1 MFSKILIANRGEIA
15 CRVIRTCRRLGIRTV
30 AVYSEADADAQHVR
44 QADEAYLIGGPRPAD
59 SYLRGDAVI
68 AAAREAGAEA
78 IHPGYGFLSEN
89 ADFADAVAAAG
100 LVFIGP
106 SGASMRKMGSKA
118 GAKELMAAA
127 GVPVVPGYTGEDQ
140 SPNTLAREAARIGF
154 PLMIKAAHGGG
165 GKGMRV
171 VHRLEDFIAQL
182 ESCQR
187 EAANAFGRDRV
198 LLERYVASPRH
209 IEIQVFADAHGHTL
223 HLNERECSAQR
234 RYQKVLEESP
244 SPFLTPALRAAM
256 GDAAVKAAQ
265 AIDYVNA
272 GTVEF
277 IVDPDGQFYFMEI
290 NTRLQVEHPVTELIT
305 GEDLVAWQLAVA
317 EGRPLPKS
325 QEQIQRHGAAMEVRL
340 YAENPYQ
347 QFLPSAGRLEQLRW
361 PAQVRVDSGFEAG
374 DRVSDHYDPMI
385 AKLISHGGD
394 RDQARRRLVAALDDL
409 AISGV
414 HHNAA
419 FLHRVLSSPVFAD
432 AELDT
437 RLLEKHPDLMKP
449 APADSDLVAV
459 AAAGAVAQRPATGND
474 PWGALPG
481 WRPLGQKRTL
491 IPLRVGEQ
499 AHTVV
504 LDNDQ
509 ARVDGG
515 EPAPFHLRRRGTAF
529 ELHWGERRLA
539 GHLIEPQDGHARHT
553 AVFVHGQ
560 DYPVEIHP
568 ARESDRAG
576 GQDGFIAPMSG
587 TIVACHVAAGATVAA
602 GDAVITLEAMKMEH
616 TLRAGAAGTVER
628 FHVADGDSVAEG
640 TLLVDFNSLDSET
653 EAQ

>member
-1 MFSKILIANRGEIA
+1 MLQKLLIANRGEIA
-15 CRVIRTCRRLGIRTV
+15 CRIMRTAREMGVATI
-30 AVYSEADADAQHVR
+30 AVYSDADAKALHVR
-44 QADEAYLIGGPRPAD
+44 RADEAVHIGPSPAAE
-59 SYLRGDAVI
+59 SYLVGEKII
-68 AAAREAGAEA
+68 AAAKETGADA

-89 ADFADAVAAAG
+89 ADFAQAVIDAG
-100 LVFIGP
+100 LIWVGP
-106 SGASMRKMGSKA
+106 KPDSIRAMGLKDA
-118 GAKELMAAA
+118 AKERMIAA
-127 GVPVVPGYTGEDQ
+127 GVPVTPGYLGEDQ
-140 SPNTLAREAARIGF
+140 SVARLKKEADAIGY
-154 PLMIKAAHGGG
+154 PVLIKAVAGGG
-165 GKGMRV
+165 GKGMRAV
-171 VHRLEDFIAQL
+171 DNAAGVEEALAAAR
-182 ESCQR
+182 R
-187 EAANAFGRDRV
+187 EARRAFGDDRV
-198 LLERYVASPRH
+198 LLERYLPTARH
-209 IEIQVFADAHGHTL
+209 VEVQVFADNHGNAV
-223 HLNERECSAQR
+223 HLFERDCSVQRRHQKIIEEAPAPGLTEAQR
-234 RYQKVLEESP
+234 RDL
-244 SPFLTPALRAAM
+244 
-256 GDAAVKAAQ
+256 GDAAVRAAR
-265 AIDYVNA
+265 AIDYRGA

-277 IVDPDGQFYFMEI
+277 LFSPEGEFLFMEM

-347 QFLPSAGRLEQLRW
+347 QFLPSAGRLDQLRW
-361 PAQVRVDSGFEAG
+361 PEQVRVDSGFEAG

-437 RLLEKHPDLMKP
+437 RLLEKHSDLMTP

>member
-1 MFSKILIANRGEIA
+1 
-15 CRVIRTCRRLGIRTV
+15 
-30 AVYSEADADAQHVR
+30 
-44 QADEAYLIGGPRPAD
+44 
-59 SYLRGDAVI
+59 
-68 AAAREAGAEA
+68 
-78 IHPGYGFLSEN
+78 
-89 ADFADAVAAAG
+89 
-100 LVFIGP
+100 
-106 SGASMRKMGSKA
+106 
-118 GAKELMAAA
+118 
-127 GVPVVPGYTGEDQ
+127 
-140 SPNTLAREAARIGF
+140 
-154 PLMIKAAHGGG
+154 
-165 GKGMRV
+165 
-171 VHRLEDFIAQL
+171 
-182 ESCQR
+182 
-187 EAANAFGRDRV
+187 
-198 LLERYVASPRH
+198 
-209 IEIQVFADAHGHTL
+209 
-223 HLNERECSAQR
+223 
-234 RYQKVLEESP
+234 
-244 SPFLTPALRAAM
+244 
-256 GDAAVKAAQ
+256 DAAVRAAR
-265 AIDYVNA
+265 AIDYRGA

-277 IVDPDGQFYFMEI
+277 LFSPEGEFFFMEM

-361 PAQVRVDSGFEAG
+361 PEQVRVDSGFEAG

-437 RLLEKHPDLMKP
+437 RLLEKHSDLMTP

-459 AAAGAVAQRPATGND
+459 AAAGAVAQRPATGDD

-539 GHLIEPQDGHARHT
+539 GHLIEPRDGDARHT

>member
-1 MFSKILIANRGEIA
+1 M
-15 CRVIRTCRRLGIRTV
+15 
-30 AVYSEADADAQHVR
+30 
-44 QADEAYLIGGPRPAD
+44 
-59 SYLRGDAVI
+59 
-68 AAAREAGAEA
+68 
-78 IHPGYGFLSEN
+78 
-89 ADFADAVAAAG
+89 
-100 LVFIGP
+100 
-106 SGASMRKMGSKA
+106 
-118 GAKELMAAA
+118 
-127 GVPVVPGYTGEDQ
+127 
-140 SPNTLAREAARIGF
+140 
-154 PLMIKAAHGGG
+154 
-165 GKGMRV
+165 
-171 VHRLEDFIAQL
+171 
-182 ESCQR
+182 
-187 EAANAFGRDRV
+187 
-198 LLERYVASPRH
+198 
-209 IEIQVFADAHGHTL
+209 
-223 HLNERECSAQR
+223 
-234 RYQKVLEESP
+234 
-244 SPFLTPALRAAM
+244 
-256 GDAAVKAAQ
+256 
-265 AIDYVNA
+265 
-272 GTVEF
+272 
-277 IVDPDGQFYFMEI
+277 

-325 QEQIQRHGAAMEVRL
+325 QDRIQRHGAAMEVRL

-361 PAQVRVDSGFEAG
+361 PEQVRVDSGFEAG

-437 RLLEKHPDLMKP
+437 RLLEKHSDLMTP

-459 AAAGAVAQRPATGND
+459 AAAGAVARRPATGND

-539 GHLIEPQDGHARHT
+539 GHLIEPQDGDARHT